1 MSRLEEQLAEIA
13 ATDDPIIRDQLIV
26 LAVKRQERRQRLR
39 NSARRTLVFVLFV
52 IGLGLLYM
60 GYKAMGQSTGDR
72 WPIVGGELP
81 VKTND
86 LIMPPLGDILTS
98 FGRPLRA
105 GGQTLASLI
114 WSSALFTL
122 REAAT
127 GFVAG
132 VVIGLAIAVLLLRS
146 RLLERGLL
154 PWVIASQTIPLV
166 AIAPIVVI
174 WANKNLGFLPWEWQ
188 KWQSVSLI
196 ATYLTFFPV
205 AVSGLRGLKSPE
217 PEALELMDSYASTW
231 GQTLFRLRFPA
242 SLPYLFP
249 ALKLAATAS
258 VVGAIVG
265 EISAG
270 VRGGL
275 GRLILDFAGKYTT
288 GPERLYASVIGAAVL
303 GLFVVG
309 VIGQAER
316 FVLGR
321 RGQEAV

>member
-1 MSRLEEQLAEIA
+1 MIA
-13 ATDDPIIRDQLIV
+13 
-26 LAVKRQERRQRLR
+26 LAVKRQDRRQRLR
-39 NSARRTLVFVLFV
+39 DGVRKTLVFVFFV
-52 IGLGLLYM
+52 IGLGLLYT

-72 WPIVGGELP
+72 WPIIGGELP

-86 LIMPPLGDILTS
+86 LIMPPLWDIVTS
-98 FGRPLRA
+98 FGKPLQA
-105 GGQTLASLI
+105 GGQTLAGLI
-114 WSSALFTL
+114 WTSGMFTL
-122 REAAT
+122 REATA

-132 VVIGLAIAVLLLRS
+132 VVIGLSIAILLLRS

-154 PWVIASQTIPLV
+154 PYVIASQTIPFV
-166 AIAPIVVI
+166 AIAPIVII
-174 WANKNLGFLPWEWQ
+174 WGRKNLDFLPWDWQ
-188 KWQSVSLI
+188 DWQSVSLI

-217 PEALELMDSYASTW
+217 PEALELMDSYAASW
-231 GQTLFRLRFPA
+231 GQTLWRLRFPA

-249 ALKLAATAS
+249 ALRLAATAS

-288 GPERLYASVIGAAVL
+288 GPERLYASIIGAAVL

-309 VIGQAER
+309 VIGQTER
-316 FVLGR
+316 FVLSR